1 MESWDAGQQHPGFIS
16 RLQAMRPA
24 FTPFLVAPSIMRS
37 LELVFAH
44 GYPHGHV
51 RTKAFRIMKMVFLPP
66 QLPVHLEWVERLRA
80 AYPNVEFAV
89 PTDRDAALQAVTSA
103 RAAFGRLDPDL
114 LAAASQIEWLQAP
127 FAAPPAGFYF
137 DELTAHPASVTN
149 FRGIYNDHISYH
161 ILGLMMSFTKHFHEY
176 RDLQR
181 DRRWHRLNGPG
192 YNEVYL
198 PEATALIV
206 GAGGIGIETA
216 RLLKAI
222 GMRVIATDARRT
234 KPSPHLD
241 ELHAAEQLDALLPAA
256 DFVIVTIPHTP
267 STEGMFDAAKFALM
281 KPSGIFINIGRGMTT
296 RLDDLNTALRDGTI
310 RGAGLDVFEIEPLPT
325 EHPLWDAPNTILT
338 PHIAVEEAAY
348 LDERRYEV
356 VHQNIG
362 RFLRG
367 EALHNL
373 VDKANWF

>member
-1 MESWDAGQQHPGFIS
+1 
-16 RLQAMRPA
+16 
-24 FTPFLVAPSIMRS
+24 
-37 LELVFAH
+37 
-44 GYPHGHV
+44 
-51 RTKAFRIMKMVFLPP
+51 MKMVFLPP
-66 QLPVHLEWVERLRA
+66 QLPVHFEWVEQLKA
-80 AYPNVEFAV
+80 AYREVEFSV
-89 PTDRDAALQAVTSA
+89 PADRGEALASLATA
-103 RAAFGRLDPDL
+103 DAAFGRLDPGL
-114 LAAASQIEWLQAP
+114 LAAATQLKWLQAP

-137 DELTAHPASVTN
+137 EALTAHPIAVTN

-181 DRRWHRLNGPG
+181 ERRWHRLNGPG
-192 YNEVYL
+192 YNEIYL

-222 GMRVIATDARRT
+222 GMRVLATDPRRT
-234 KPSPHLD
+234 EPSPHLD
-241 ELHAAEQLDALLPAA
+241 ELHPAEQLDALLPHA

-267 STEGMFDAAKFALM
+267 TTEGMFDARKFALM
-281 KPSGIFINIGRGMTT
+281 KSNGIFINIGRGMTT
-296 RLDDLNTALRDGTI
+296 RLDDLNAALRNGTI
-310 RGAGLDVFEIEPLPT
+310 GGAGLDVYEVEPLPA

-348 LDERRYEV
+348 LDDRRYEV
-356 VHQNIG
+356 VRDNVG

-367 EALHNL
+367 EALHNP